1 MTGGKFHA
9 LFNARSIA
17 LLGASKDP
25 GKWGFTMLNNL
36 IKDGFSERI
45 YPVNP
50 KEDEILKGING
61 HQ

>member
-1 MTGGKFHA
+1 
-9 LFNARSIA
+9 
-17 LLGASKDP
+17 
-25 GKWGFTMLNNL
+25 MLNNL

>member
-1 MTGGKFHA
+1 MTGEKFHA

-17 LLGASKDP
+17 LLGASKDRR
-25 GKWGFTMLNNL
+25 KWGVTMLNNL
-36 IKDGFSERI
+36 INDGFSERI

-50 KEDEILKGING
+50 KEDEILKGIDG